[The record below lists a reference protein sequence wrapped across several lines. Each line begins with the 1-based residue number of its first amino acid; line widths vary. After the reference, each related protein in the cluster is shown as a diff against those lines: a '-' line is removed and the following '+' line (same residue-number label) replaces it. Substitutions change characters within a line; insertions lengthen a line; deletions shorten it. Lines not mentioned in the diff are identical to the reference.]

1 MSFIGIICESKNEN
15 YIKQILSKNFKQE
28 TVIVFNNENIENMKN
43 ITFETIV
50 ITSKDSKILYK
61 RQIVEHILLKAKY
74 LIVNEDEEINLNI
87 DKNQKLNV
95 ITYGFSSKSMI
106 TASSVK
112 EESVMLCIQSDIKD
126 IKENIIEPQEINIQK
141 LSKKTTTY
149 ILMGLATL
157 LLMYGINSPK
167 L

>member
-1 MSFIGIICESKNEN
+1 MSFIGVICENKNEN
-15 YIKQILSKNFKQE
+15 YIKQILSKNLKQE
-28 TVIVFNNENIENMKN
+28 TVIVFNSENIENMKN

-61 RQIVEHILLKAKY
+61 KQIIENILSKAKY
-74 LIVNEDEEINLNI
+74 LIVNADEEINLDI
-87 DKNQKLNV
+87 YKYPKLN
-95 ITYGFSSKSMI
+95 IFTYGFNSKSII

-112 EESVMLCIQSDIKD
+112 EDSVMLCIQNTIKD
-126 IKENIIEPQEINIQK
+126 IQGNLIEPQEINIQK
-141 LSKKTTTY
+141 LSEKTTTY

-157 LLMYGINSPK
+157 LLVYGINSPK